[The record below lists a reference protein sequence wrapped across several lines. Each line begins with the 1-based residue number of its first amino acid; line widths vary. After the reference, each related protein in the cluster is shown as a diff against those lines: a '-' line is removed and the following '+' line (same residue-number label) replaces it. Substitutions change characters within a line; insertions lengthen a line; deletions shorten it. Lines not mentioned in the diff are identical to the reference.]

1 MQDGNTIGERMEV
14 YTLSTVENV
23 FTGSRSTLNGV
34 ELLFHDDKLPKM
46 SPKIMKGN
54 TLMIEPLTIAFVVF
68 PEAKVNVCNIV
79 V

>member
-1 MQDGNTIGERMEV
+1 MLLVVIV
-14 YTLSTVENV
+14 K
-23 FTGSRSTLNGV
+23 FKILNI
-34 ELLFHDDKLPKM
+34 HIYDKLPKM

-68 PEAKVNVCNIV
+68 PEAKVKVCNIV